1 MSITGAQLVTKIA
14 VESDAEAKA
23 KIESVG
29 QAVDKASAK
38 AKEGGFSL
46 GGMFKQALSFAGGQA
61 IFAGLGFLK
70 DQIGSIFE
78 ESTSAASGLPHT
90 NAVVKSTGDVSGI
103 TPQAVLDLATHY
115 SHPTTVSHDTV
126 QARQNTLPPF

>member
-1 MSITGAQLVTKIA
+1 MALTGAQLVTKIA

-29 QAVDKASAK
+29 EAVDKASAK

-46 GGMFKQALSFAGGQA
+46 GGRFKQALSFGGGQA

-70 DQIGSIFE
+70 DQIGKIFE
-78 ESTSAASGLPHT
+78 ERTSAGADLVQT
-90 NAVVKSTGDVSGI
+90 NIVRRSAMGEE
-103 TPQAVLDLATHY
+103 
-115 SHPTTVSHDTV
+115 
-126 QARQNTLPPF
+126 